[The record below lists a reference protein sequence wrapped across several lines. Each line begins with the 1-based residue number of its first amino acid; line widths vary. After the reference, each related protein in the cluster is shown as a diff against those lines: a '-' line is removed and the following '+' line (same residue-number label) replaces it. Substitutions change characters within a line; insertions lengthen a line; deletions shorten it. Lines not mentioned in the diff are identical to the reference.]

1 MPVRA
6 VDVLAARQAG
16 ELAMTDNVSLF
27 PSGDV
32 PPDLILQKVRK
43 LGLDEVVVCGWKD
56 SELILAASTDDL
68 RKIFF
73 LLGHASHFVL
83 EQSDE

>member
-1 MPVRA
+1 
-6 VDVLAARQAG
+6 
-16 ELAMTDNVSLF
+16 MTDNVTLF

-32 PPDLILQKVRK
+32 PPDLILKKAQGLK
-43 LGLDEVVVCGWKD
+43 LDEVVVAGWKD
-56 SELILAASTDDL
+56 NELILAASTDDL

-83 EQSDE
+83 EQTDE